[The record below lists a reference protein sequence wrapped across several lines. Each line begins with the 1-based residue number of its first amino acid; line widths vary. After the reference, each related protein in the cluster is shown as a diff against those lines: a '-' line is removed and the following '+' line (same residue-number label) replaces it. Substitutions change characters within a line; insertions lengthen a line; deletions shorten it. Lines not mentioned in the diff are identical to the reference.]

1 MTFGVFIQQR
11 LKFPSYTT
19 IKKIIDMQ
27 RCGWAKS
34 ELDILYHDLE
44 WGNPVY
50 DDQKLFEFII
60 LETAQAGLS
69 WSTILKKRENYRN
82 AYDNFDFVK
91 VAAYNDTKKHLLLQ
105 NSGIVRNKLKIEASI
120 SNAQVFLQISNEFKS
135 FSNYI
140 WHFTHGEVIYNN
152 FNMLSDIPTQTEL
165 SLIISKDL
173 KARGFKFFGPVT
185 CYAFLQAIGVVNDH
199 ITSCFQFL
207 KSSEK
212 R

>member
-1 MTFGVFIQQR
+1 
-11 LKFPSYTT
+11 
-19 IKKIIDMQ
+19 MQ

-50 DDQKLFEFII
+50 DDQKLFEFVT
-60 LETAQAGLS
+60 LESAQAGLS
-69 WSTILKKRENYRN
+69 WTTILKKRENYRK
-82 AYDNFDFVK
+82 AYDNFDFIK
-91 VAAYNDTKKHLLLQ
+91 IAQYDDQKKHLLLEDV
-105 NSGIVRNKLKIEASI
+105 GIVRNKLKIEASI
-120 SNAQVFLQISNEFKS
+120 TNAQVFLQIRNEFKS

-140 WHFTHGEVIYNN
+140 WHFTKGEIIYNN
-152 FNMLSDIPTQTEL
+152 FSMLSEILPQTEL

-199 ITSCFQFL
+199 VTACFRFYKL
-207 KSSEK
+207 TGEK
-212 R
+212 NDK

>member
-1 MTFGVFIQQR
+1 
-11 LKFPSYTT
+11 
-19 IKKIIDMQ
+19 MQ

-69 WSTILKKRENYRN
+69 WSTILKKQENYRN

-105 NSGIVRNKLKIEASI
+105 NSGIIRNKLKIEASI
-120 SNAQVFLQISNEFKS
+120 SNAQVFLQIRNEFKS

-140 WHFTHGEVIYNN
+140 WHFTQGEVIYNN
-152 FNMLSDIPTQTEL
+152 FNMLSDIPTQTDL

-199 ITSCFQFL
+199 ITSCFRFL
-207 KSSEK
+207 KP
-212 R
+212 